1 MMKNCSLKC
10 QDEELLQQDSEVEY
24 SWKWLFDENSDEQ
37 ADEFDQF
44 KENDDD
50 PVTIIDEDLFGKL
63 LTKLFINVNICL
75 KCSGKICDLFM
86 TQALINFYNMLQQDH

>member
-1 MMKNCSLKC
+1 MFFLLHLDMMKNCSLKC
-10 QDEELLQQDSEVEY
+10 QDEELLKQDSEVEY

-50 PVTIIDEDLFGKL
+50 PVTITDEDLFGKL
-63 LTKLFINVNICL
+63 LTKLFITMSIFVLSVQEKSVICL
-75 KCSGKICDLFM
+75 
-86 TQALINFYNMLQQDH
+86 